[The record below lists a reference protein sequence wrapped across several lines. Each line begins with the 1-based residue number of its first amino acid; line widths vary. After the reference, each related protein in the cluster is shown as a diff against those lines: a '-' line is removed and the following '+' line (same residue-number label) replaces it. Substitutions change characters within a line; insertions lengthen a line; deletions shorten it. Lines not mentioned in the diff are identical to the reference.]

1 MKKKIILLPLLVMAL
16 TACDLSS
23 LMGNGGNN
31 NGGNEGAQ
39 SRAQVDPN
47 DAAIK
52 IASFISVFPEVGN
65 ELDMSDYIEFD
76 TGTDYRLEQFTFES
90 QNPDVISVNNYHA
103 ICEKEGFASI
113 KVTGPG
119 INTPVEISFYVG
131 SIAGNYTIDSTTYA
145 GVVNLNIVKNND
157 NYLFNLS
164 VVPNGK
170 KFNKNEVV
178 PYEGSGTLLKNLSPF
193 VPFNFDG
200 EAPSAFK
207 PVTSFLND
215 LGLKSEE
222 FDNLTQDMY
231 GFMSA
236 DEDVGVIFK
245 MHFYGQFISLIAK

>member
-31 NGGNEGAQ
+31 NASNEGVQ
-39 SRAQVDPN
+39 SRAPIDPN

-52 IASFISVFPEVGN
+52 IASFVSVFPEVGN
-65 ELDMSDYIEFD
+65 ELDMSDYITFD

-90 QNPDVISVNNYHA
+90 QNPDVISINNYHA
-103 ICEKEGFASI
+103 ICQKEGFASI

-119 INTPVEISFYVG
+119 INTPVEISLYVG

-145 GVVNLNIVKNND
+145 GVVNLNIAKNGD
-157 NYLFNLS
+157 GYAFNLS

-178 PYEGSGTLLKNLSPF
+178 PYQGSGALIKNLSPF
-193 VPFNFDG
+193 VPFEFDG

-215 LGLKSEE
+215 LGLDSKE

-236 DEDVGVIFK
+236 DPDLGVIFK
-245 MHFYGQFISLIAK
+245 MHFYDQFIKLIAQ